1 MRSFTSSRPVWSA
14 SSTAR
19 ASVMSRRSSERLPHG
34 SSSTRSSHVRIQLCS
49 GLWPLLRSSRSISR
63 STCARTFSG
72 SGSVGGLRSVV
83 VERVVVALAELLAD
97 RGHLLAQQE
106 LALRLVHALGDVV
119 ADALGHHQLGQRLA
133 RPGEHQLQPLVDVDR
148 LEHGELGLDLVVGP
162 RRHGVGQRAGLVHGA
177 QDLGQPPRAALLG
190 DLLRGRP
197 AALG

>member
-19 ASVMSRRSSERLPHG
+19 ASIMSSRSSERLPHG

-63 STCARTFSG
+63 STCAAHLLGEREVS
-72 SGSVGGLRSVV
+72 GLRAVV

-106 LALRLVHALGDVV
+106 LALGLVHALGDVV
-119 ADALGHHQLGQRLA
+119 ADALGHHQLGERLA
-133 RPGEHQLQPLVDVDR
+133 RPRQHQLQPLVDVDG
-148 LEHGELGLDLVVGP
+148 LEHRELGLELLVSP
-162 RRHGVGQRAGLVHGA
+162 
-177 QDLGQPPRAALLG
+177 
-190 DLLRGRP
+190 
-197 AALG
+197 